1 MLPRIT
7 IPEVVPERPPTPYPR
22 QRQFSQVIPLVES
35 TSSVYSSPNTLV
47 HDYQRTP
54 EWQEY
59 RNSIATSNTEVAD
72 RILTGERTNSTR
84 SGTDSD
90 NVETEPDRSSTAG
103 IFYRRQ
109 QVPVDAV
116 DTLEII
122 ADNLNKLKKE
132 ELAREYHE
140 AFDKAHQYLLQVIR
154 ILDTVPR
161 ETSNVIP
168 STWNFAQFLN
178 HQFTYLRSRIISPTN
193 LTDPDLYIDID
204 KLHSNLRARRLHQ
217 SFLRNTQ
224 RV

>member
-59 RNSIATSNTEVAD
+59 RNSIATSN
-72 RILTGERTNSTR
+72 TR

-161 ETSNVIP
+161 ETSDVIP
-168 STWNFAQFLN
+168 STRNFAQFLD

-193 LTDPDLYIDID
+193 LTDPDLYLDID